1 MQKITLTPYDFAEG
15 LTKTYENVARKSG
28 YPVTEKTVYDCR
40 HLDVA
45 GNIQDA
51 WISFYRNETLVKSPG
66 LPENDVNQKVMALLL
81 NFGAKVSPMLSDN
94 EVLIHHGFVSE
105 AA

>member
-1 MQKITLTPYDFAEG
+1 MV
-15 LTKTYENVARKSG
+15 VATVCTRQGDMAVLLSG
-28 YPVTEKTVYDCR
+28 CHLPHPMHTVGMSRC
-40 HLDVA
+40 VA

-51 WISFYRNETLVKSPG
+51 WIAFYRNETLGKSPG

-105 AA
+105 TA